1 MTRNEHVNRISS
13 VMGSGNNI
21 DTYSAVTVKSQPQ
34 SELGL
39 EPPQLQYQSQS
50 QSQSTSSST
59 ASTTPAPASAAST
72 ISTPTPIP
80 AHHSPTP
87 NPAPN
92 TIPKPDP
99 NADTDALTPTPSSSA
114 TTPSSNTSYVF
125 SSTPRRR
132 PSHPAN
138 YSTRLSADGT
148 ASLSNQWSSFKDEPQ
163 LSPTATATATAT
175 ANSTIYAPRAGANA
189 QPKDRRMSD
198 LANYRRELAV
208 LETSRV
214 PQIQQI
220 PPTGG
225 ASPQIAPWA
234 NQPGSPANTFTM
246 PTTFFNESTD
256 NLSLASQLSPGH
268 QISNRQQ
275 HQHQHQHPSQHDAPD
290 ASYFDGRRPS
300 AASILSASS
309 QGSKTSIRG
318 GFRKLQ
324 GFFGEEFPGRD
335 SSDGSLP
342 TSLAGKDQRG
352 RSYSHS
358 RPTHRDRN
366 YSNATDH
373 TRDVSPSSSRPRT
386 PVPAPEVVPFLY
398 QDNSDIARYGE
409 APVRDI
415 MTGPDRERY
424 AGDGSS
430 QIPPKT
436 SSSSRSGHSIAHL
449 PGHHRH
455 NKSNDDPRTLR
466 PTMSRDDT
474 AIGTQ
479 MPRDRGAGSNAM
491 YPTRSRGQSPTPST
505 RSAGMTW
512 SSSKSTQVDGQ
523 TSPSHNN
530 HGKRGFLRRLR
541 GHHKEKDDAVARL
554 RDLPQSTRSLQT
566 KSSKTDLHRP
576 SDVSST
582 TLAYAGSIGPGD
594 MIDATDM
601 RPATAQRG
609 ATFNN
614 KFPFAKKGR
623 TYRPQDYTEEAIGPT
638 DRNDPNNMYHLDTNL
653 NDMEGILTKP
663 PPLTPMDTTFVNNVE
678 PERHDSIISTAP
690 KGRWDAPDSW
700 AVRRNTEDNSYN
712 GGPELD
718 EIGSPPRPEEK
729 ASPYCI
735 RIFRSDGTFSTHS
748 MSLDSSVTDVISQVI
763 KKTYV
768 MDGLENYH
776 IIMKKHDL
784 IRVLT
789 PPERPLLMQ
798 KRLLQQVGYEEKDRI
813 EDLGR
818 EDNSYLCRFMFL
830 SARESDFHAKTT
842 DMGLARAQKLNYV
855 DLSGR
860 NLVTIPISLY
870 SKAMEIISLNLSRNL
885 SLDVPR
891 DFIQSC
897 KHLRD
902 IKFNNNEARKLPPS
916 LSRANK
922 LTFLDV
928 ANNRIEQLEHAELN
942 ALTGML
948 KMNLANNRLKHL
960 PSYFG
965 AYQSL
970 RSLNISSNFLD
981 KFPTFLCGLP
991 SLVDLDL
998 SFNAIATIPQEIGS
1012 LRNLEKLLITNNRLT
1027 HAVPATFGQ
1036 LVSLRELDIKYNGI
1050 SSIDIISELPK
1061 LEILSAD
1068 HNCVSAFVGQFESLR
1083 QLKLN
1088 SNPLNKFEI
1097 VAPVPTL
1104 KILNLSN
1111 AQLAS
1116 IDSSFANM
1124 VNLEHLI
1131 LDKNYF
1137 VSLPQEIGTL
1147 SRLEHFSIA
1156 NNSVGE
1162 LPSQI
1167 GCLTELRVLNVRG
1180 NNISKLPMELWWANR
1195 LETFNA
1201 SSNVLEHFPKPAS
1214 RAPRVPGEE
1223 SQPAPPP
1230 VNGRAAPLGTLSAT
1244 ASSEELSDDRRPSQ
1258 NSSTLLSV
1266 GPSPLNAGDRKSS
1279 VVSVYGKGGRKTSV
1293 VSRSATPSAPTQSIN
1308 PRKDSGLSSRL
1319 NNTFAGSLRNLHL
1332 ADNRLDDDV
1341 FDQITLLTELRVL
1354 NLSYNDEISDMPQ
1367 RSIKSWPQLVEL
1379 YLSGNALTTL
1389 PADDLE
1395 ESSLLQALYING
1407 NRFTNLP
1414 ADISRAKNL
1423 AVLDCGSNY
1432 LKYNIS
1438 NVPYDWNWNLNP
1450 NLRYLNLSGNKRLEI
1465 KQTATGPLGPGAV
1478 NREEYTDFSRLL
1490 NLRILGL
1497 MDVTLTQP
1505 SIPDQSEDRRVR
1517 TSGSLAGHLPYGMAD
1532 TLGKHEHLS
1541 TVDLVVPRFNASETE
1556 MLLGLFDGQALSS
1569 GGSKIAKYLHENFG
1583 HIFALELKAL
1593 KTRLNE
1599 TPVDALRR
1607 AFLALNKDLV
1617 TIAIQQSEERP
1628 LQTHRNSGQPI
1639 ILTKEDL
1646 NSGGVATVVYL
1657 QSTELYVA
1665 NVGDAQAMVIQTD
1678 GTHKM
1683 LTRKHDPAEPNE
1695 RSRIRE
1701 AGGWVSRNGRL
1712 NDLLQVSRAF
1722 GYVDLMPAVQAA
1734 PYVSNMTIREQDDI
1748 ILIAT
1753 GELWEYL
1760 SPGLVTDVAR
1770 AERQDL
1776 MRAAQKLRD
1785 LAIAYGASG
1794 KIMVMM
1800 ISVAD
1805 LKRRVERSRLHRGA
1819 SMSLYPS
1826 GIPDDAQV
1834 LNTRR
1839 GRRTKGDVLDSS
1851 LNRLEAEIPAPT
1863 GNVSIVFTDI
1873 KNSTTLWEMYPSA
1886 MRSAIKLHNE
1896 VMRRQ
1901 LRRIGGYEVKTEGD
1915 AFMVSFPTATSAL
1928 LWTFAV
1934 QMQLLDVNWPSEVL
1948 NSVSCQPIFDKD
1960 NSLIFKGLSVRM
1972 GIHFG
1977 DCVSETDPVTRRMD
1991 YFGPMVN
1998 KAARISAVAD
2008 GGQIT
2013 VSTDFISEI
2022 QRCLENYQDT
2032 DRSNAS
2038 GSEDTFGD
2046 EETYASA
2053 IRKDLRSLTSQGFEV
2068 KEMGEKK
2075 LKGLE
2080 NPEVVYS
2087 LYPHAL
2093 AGRIEFHSQ
2102 HDRKEE
2108 GGGGDKPAVLAPGT
2122 ELSIDP
2128 DSVWTLW
2135 RISLRLEMLCSSLE
2149 GNEPPGLQP
2158 PETELLERI
2167 KQRGG
2172 EVTDRFL
2179 LNFLEHQVA
2188 RIETCISTL
2197 AMRHIAI
2204 GGGTIKEL
2212 EDLHGPMSAILDQ
2225 FMAQNRELKRYRR
2238 RYGALPNPMSSI
2250 STSEEEEEEEDDDDD
2265 DDDPDTEEGS
2275 NTEQEL

>member
-21 DTYSAVTVKSQPQ
+21 DTYSAVTVRSQLE

-39 EPPQLQYQSQS
+39 EPPQLQYQYQPQSQS
-50 QSQSTSSST
+50 QSQSASSST

-80 AHHSPTP
+80 AHHSATP

-132 PSHPAN
+132 PSHPTN
-138 YSTRLSADGT
+138 YPTRLSADGT

-163 LSPTATATATAT
+163 LSPTAIATAS
-175 ANSTIYAPRAGANA
+175 STTYAPRAGANA
-189 QPKDRRMSD
+189 QSKDRRMSD
-198 LANYRRELAV
+198 LANYRRDLAV

-225 ASPQIAPWA
+225 VSPQIAPWA
-234 NQPGSPANTFTM
+234 NQPGSPSNTSTM

-275 HQHQHQHPSQHDAPD
+275 QQHQQQQYPSQHDTPD

-300 AASILSASS
+300 AASILTASS

-366 YSNATDH
+366 YSNATDY
-373 TRDVSPSSSRPRT
+373 TRDASPSSSRPRT

-430 QIPPKT
+430 QVPPKT

-523 TSPSHNN
+523 TSPSHHN

-582 TLAYAGSIGPGD
+582 TLAYAGSIGPGEFT
-594 MIDATDM
+594 DATDL

-614 KFPFAKKGR
+614 KFPFAKKTR
-623 TYRPQDYTEEAIGPT
+623 THRPQDYPEEAIGPT

-663 PPLTPMDTTFVNNVE
+663 PPLTPMDTTFVNPVE

-891 DFIQSC
+891 DFVQSC

-922 LTFLDV
+922 LTYLDV

-942 ALTGML
+942 ALTGMI

-970 RSLNISSNFLD
+970 RTLNISSNFID

-1083 QLKLN
+1083 KLKLN

-1104 KILNLSN
+1104 KTLNLSN

-1124 VNLEHLI
+1124 VNLERLI

-1147 SRLEHFSIA
+1147 SKLEHFSIA

-1214 RAPRVPGEE
+1214 RAPRIPGEE

-1293 VSRSATPSAPTQSIN
+1293 VSRSATPSAPTQSVN

-1379 YLSGNALTTL
+1379 YLSGNALITL

-1628 LQTHRNSGQPI
+1628 IQTHRNSGQPI

-1683 LTRKHDPAEPNE
+1683 LTRKHDPAEPTE

-1834 LNTRR
+1834 LNIRR

-2032 DRSNAS
+2032 DRGNAS

-2102 HDRKEE
+2102 HERKEE
-2108 GGGGDKPAVLAPGT
+2108 GGGDKPAVLAPGT
-2122 ELSIDP
+2122 ELCIDP

-2238 RYGALPNPMSSI
+2238 KYGALPNPVNSLSS
-2250 STSEEEEEEEDDDDD
+2250 SEEEEEEDDDDD

>member
-1 MTRNEHVNRISS
+1 MTRNEAGKRISS
-13 VMGSGNNI
+13 I
-21 DTYSAVTVKSQPQ
+21 
-34 SELGL
+34 
-39 EPPQLQYQSQS
+39 
-50 QSQSTSSST
+50 TSSST
-59 ASTTPAPASAAST
+59 DSSRSAIT
-72 ISTPTPIP
+72 VKPVPPIP
-80 AHHSPTP
+80 IP
-87 NPAPN
+87 NPAPRLA
-92 TIPKPDP
+92 
-99 NADTDALTPTPSSSA
+99 ADSHALA
-114 TTPSSNTSYVF
+114 GASSN
-125 SSTPRRR
+125 PRRR
-132 PSHPAN
+132 PPPA
-138 YSTRLSADGT
+138 RLSADDN
-148 ASLSNQWSSFKDEPQ
+148 ALLMNNWSPKDDQ
-163 LSPTATATATAT
+163 VSPTAPSFPTRGG
-175 ANSTIYAPRAGANA
+175 SNA
-189 QPKDRRMSD
+189 AQKDRRMSD
-198 LANYRRELAV
+198 LTNYRRDLAV

-214 PQIQQI
+214 PQIQHN

-225 ASPQIAPWA
+225 SNPQIAPWMMTP
-234 NQPGSPANTFTM
+234 NGSSTPSSTM
-246 PTTFFNESTD
+246 PTSFYNDSSD
-256 NLSLASQLSPGH
+256 NLSLASQLSPGY
-268 QISNRQQ
+268 
-275 HQHQHQHPSQHDAPD
+275 PSTNARPGPGTAPQDSPD
-290 ASYFDGRRPS
+290 AAYFNDSRRPS
-300 AASILSASS
+300 AASILTASS
-309 QGSKTSIRG
+309 QGSKTSVTRG

-335 SSDGSLP
+335 SSESSLP
-342 TSLAGKDQRG
+342 TSFMGKDQRQ

-358 RPTHRDRN
+358 RPTQRDRN

-373 TRDVSPSSSRPRT
+373 TRDASPSSSRPRT

-398 QDNSDIARYGE
+398 QDNNDIARYGE

-415 MTGPDRERY
+415 LTGPDRERY
-424 AGDGSS
+424 MPDGTS
-430 QIPPKT
+430 QVPPKT
-436 SSSSRSGHSIAHL
+436 SSSSRSAHSIVH
-449 PGHHRH
+449 GHHHHRH
-455 NKSNDDPRTLR
+455 NKSNEDPRTLR
-466 PTMSRDDT
+466 PTISREDT
-474 AIGTQ
+474 PLGGSFS
-479 MPRDRGAGSNAM
+479 RDRGAGSSAAM
-491 YPTRSRGQSPTPST
+491 YSTRSRGQSPTPSN
-505 RSAGMTW
+505 RSAGP
-512 SSSKSTQVDGQ
+512 SFSSKSSQVDGQ
-523 TSPSHNN
+523 TSPGH
-530 HGKRGFLRRLR
+530 HGKRGLLNRLRR
-541 GHHKEKDDAVARL
+541 HHKDKDDTARL
-554 RDLPQSTRSLQT
+554 RDLPQSTKSLQT
-566 KSSKTDLHRP
+566 KTSKSDFRP
-576 SDVSST
+576 ELSPSVFPPV
-582 TLAYAGSIGPGD
+582 GPLGLEHSESF
-594 MIDATDM
+594 DM
-601 RPATAQRG
+601 RHGNQRG

-614 KFPFAKKGR
+614 KFPFSKKAR
-623 TYRPQDYTEEAIGPT
+623 IRPHDFGEESIGPT
-638 DRNDPNNMYHLDTNL
+638 DRNDPNNGFHLDTNL
-653 NDMEGILTKP
+653 NDMEGILSKP
-663 PPLTPMDTTFVNNVE
+663 PQLVPMDVSYVNALE
-678 PERHDSIISTAP
+678 IDRADSIISVAP

-700 AVRRNTEDNSYN
+700 AVRRNTEDNSYSA
-712 GGPELD
+712 PDVD
-718 EIGSPPRPEEK
+718 EVGSPPRPEEK
-729 ASPYCI
+729 AASFCI

-748 MSLDSSVTDVISQVI
+748 MPLDSSVTDVISQVI

-768 MDGLENYH
+768 VDGLENYN

-784 IRVLT
+784 IRVLL

-798 KRLLQQVGYEEKDRI
+798 KRLLQQIGYEDKDRI

-860 NLVTIPISLY
+860 NLITIPISLY
-870 SKAMEIISLNLSRNL
+870 SKAPEIISLNLSRNL

-891 DFIQSC
+891 DFVQSC
-897 KHLRD
+897 KNLRD

-916 LSRANK
+916 LSRAGK

-928 ANNRIEQLEHAELN
+928 ANNRLEQLEHAELN
-942 ALTGML
+942 TLSGLL
-948 KMNLANNRLKHL
+948 KLNLANNRLKHL
-960 PSYFG
+960 PPDFG
-965 AYQSL
+965 AYKSL
-970 RSLNISSNFLD
+970 RTLNISSNFLD
-981 KFPTFLCGLP
+981 KFPSFLCDLE

-998 SFNAIATIPQEIGS
+998 SFNGIASLPNEIGN
-1012 LRNLEKLLITNNRLT
+1012 LKNLERLLITNNRLT
-1027 HAVPATFGQ
+1027 HSVPPTFGQ
-1036 LVSLRELDIKYNGI
+1036 LISLRELDIKYNGI
-1050 SSIDIISELPK
+1050 SKIDTISELPK

-1068 HNCVSAFVGQFESLR
+1068 HNCISAFVGQFEAIR

-1097 VAPVPTL
+1097 VEPVPTL
-1104 KILNLSN
+1104 KTLNLSN

-1116 IDSSFANM
+1116 IDSSFTNM
-1124 VNLEHLI
+1124 MNLEHLI

-1147 SRLEHFSIA
+1147 SKLEHFSIA

-1162 LPSQI
+1162 LPPQI

-1195 LETFNA
+1195 LEIFNA

-1223 SQPAPPP
+1223 SQPPP
-1230 VNGRAAPLGTLSAT
+1230 VANGRTAPLGTLSAT
-1244 ASSEELSDDRRPSQ
+1244 ASSEELSDDRRPSA

-1266 GPSPLNAGDRKSS
+1266 GPSPLNDRKSS

-1293 VSRSATPSAPTQSIN
+1293 VSRSTTASTAT
-1308 PRKDSGLSSRL
+1308 RKDSGLSSRMT
-1319 NNTFAGSLRNLHL
+1319 NTFAGSLRNLYL

-1341 FDQITLLTELRVL
+1341 FDQLTLLSELRVL
-1354 NLSYNDEISDMPQ
+1354 NLSYNDEIGDMPQ

-1379 YLSGNALTTL
+1379 YLSGNGLTTL

-1423 AVLDCGSNY
+1423 AVLDCGNNF

-1465 KQTATGPLGPGAV
+1465 KQTAAPSGPGAV
-1478 NREEYTDFSRLL
+1478 NREEYTDFSRLM
-1490 NLRILGL
+1490 NLRVLGL
-1497 MDVTLTQP
+1497 MDVTLTSP

-1541 TVDLVVPRFNASETE
+1541 TVDLVVPRFNSSETE

-1583 HIFALELKAL
+1583 HIFAIELKAL
-1593 KTRLNE
+1593 KTRSNE

-1617 TIAIQQSEERP
+1617 TIAIQHSEERP
-1628 LQTHRNSGQPI
+1628 QKTHRGSGQPV

-1657 QSTELYVA
+1657 QNTELYVA

-1678 GTHKM
+1678 GSHKI
-1683 LTRKHDPAEPNE
+1683 LTRKHDPAEPTE

-1701 AGGWVSRNGRL
+1701 AGGWVARNGRL
-1712 NDLLQVSRAF
+1712 NDLLEVSRAF

-1734 PYVSNMTIREQDDI
+1734 PYVSNMTLREQDDI

-1753 GELWEYL
+1753 RELWEYL
-1760 SPGLVTDVAR
+1760 SPGLVTDIAR

-1785 LAIAYGASG
+1785 LAISYGASG

-1805 LKRRVERSRLHRGA
+1805 LKRRVERSRLQRGT

-1826 GIPDDAQV
+1826 GIPDAAQV
-1834 LNTRR
+1834 LSTRR
-1839 GRRTKGDVLDSS
+1839 GRKGKGGVLDSS
-1851 LNRLEAEIPAPT
+1851 LDRLEAEITAPT

-1873 KNSTTLWEMYPSA
+1873 KNSTNLWEMYPSA

-1934 QMQLLDVNWPSEVL
+1934 QMSLLEVSWPSEVL
-1948 NSVSCQPIFDKD
+1948 NSVSCQPVYDKD

-1998 KAARISAVAD
+1998 KAARISSVAD

-2022 QRCLENYQDT
+2022 QRCLVNYQDV
-2032 DRSNAS
+2032 DRATS
-2038 GSEDTFGD
+2038 GSEDTFD
-2046 EETYASA
+2046 EESFATA
-2053 IRKDLRSLTSQGFEV
+2053 IQKDLRSLTSQGFEV

-2093 AGRIEFHSQ
+2093 AGRIETHQQ
-2102 HDRKEE
+2102 HERRED
-2108 GGGGDKPAVLAPGT
+2108 GPDKPASLAPGG
-2122 ELSIDP
+2122 ELSFDP
-2128 DSVWTLW
+2128 DMIWTLW
-2135 RISLRLEMLCSSLE
+2135 RVSLRLEMLCSSLE
-2149 GNEPPGLQP
+2149 GAPGSNMVLQP
-2158 PETELLERI
+2158 PETELLERM

-2172 EVTDRFL
+2172 EITDRFL
-2179 LNFLEHQVA
+2179 INFMEHQVS

-2197 AMRHIAI
+2197 AMRHLAV
-2204 GGGTIKEL
+2204 GGGTFSLLEEL
-2212 EDLHGPMSAILDQ
+2212 AGPMSDILSHFLSQ
-2225 FMAQNRELKRYRR
+2225 QKQLKRYKKK
-2238 RYGALPNPMSSI
+2238 YGKLPSI
-2250 STSEEEEEEEDDDDD
+2250 SSGSEDDEIDEDEDEDQDDSTVD
-2265 DDDPDTEEGS
+2265 GSETE
-2275 NTEQEL
+2275 